1 MYCCLVL
8 LAKESTAL
16 TSVAVIFASDTSV
29 ILANVNEPSHI
40 SLDDAFREF
49 ASLKRNQNLPNF
61 VIVVTC
67 HFVYSHFACSHFVND
82 GLVMIM
88 HWLVNFQL

>member
-8 LAKESTAL
+8 LPKESTAL
-16 TSVAVIFASDTSV
+16 ASVAVIYVSDTSV

-40 SLDDAFREF
+40 SLDDTGTFREF

-67 HFVYSHFACSHFVND
+67 HFV
-82 GLVMIM
+82 
-88 HWLVNFQL
+88 